1 MATFT
6 QPTPPIDFRRD
17 IEAFNLYHK
26 NCTTKPIK
34 ETVAHLLYALENT
47 EPIVDR
53 TDAVYTTFR
62 DAMVGWKTRIDKK
75 HDADANRWY
84 FHRMRRE
91 FRTVE
96 HVLYGTTSD
105 SDSDGEGDTNDENSE
120 DEDQDDESPEDAG
133 SEVDSE
139 KDDSDVAQ
147 SESST
152 DTHADIS
159 TRIDEARDNIVSE
172 KTPDMPSPKTKTKPS
187 ARTTRF
193 SQRLKDLDALRAQE
207 EENMHHSPRRE
218 KGREFKGGPVDP
230 EKAHLDIGERELA
243 DHDEDV
249 VLAELESNV
258 RVGIEENTEED
269 EIDV

>member
-1 MATFT
+1 MSTFT

-47 EPIVDR
+47 ELIVDR

-84 FHRMRRE
+84 FHRMRIE
-91 FRTVE
+91 FRAVE

-105 SDSDGEGDTNDENSE
+105 SDSDGEGDTNDENFE
-120 DEDQDDESPEDAG
+120 DEDQDDESPGDAG

-147 SESST
+147 SASST
-152 DTHADIS
+152 ETHTDIS
-159 TRIDEARDNIVSE
+159 TRIDEARDNTVAE

-207 EENMHHSPRRE
+207 EENMHHSARRG
-218 KGREFKGGPVDP
+218 KGKEFKGRPVDP

-243 DHDEDV
+243 DHDEDF

-258 RVGIEENTEED
+258 RVRTEENTEED